1 MNLEMI
7 IVFSILTLTVILFA
21 SDRLR
26 LDVVAL
32 MAVLLL
38 LLTGILT
45 PAEALAGFSD
55 PIVLIIAGLF
65 IVGAGLFQTGVADAL
80 GQQLVRLAGTGEA
93 RLIVAIML
101 IVAFLSAFLSSTG
114 TVAVFLPVVVSLAQR
129 TGISPTKLLL
139 PLAYAS
145 LIGGML
151 TLIGTPPN
159 IVVSNQL
166 QSAGMTPFGFFSF
179 TPVGAVM
186 LMIGIAYMATVGR
199 RLLPERAHLSGASRD
214 GKTLIDPATLL
225 ALYDLPGKLARVQ
238 IEPASPVVGLGGN
251 PAKRPLPARRVVPQV
266 IDAHQRQARIALAHR
281 AVRFAQH
288 DDARFLQGAHHGV
301 LARPVVVVAQHG
313 VHAQRRTHA
322 LQRTP
327 QIRQPMMRMH
337 IVADQQNHIRLL
349 RHRRLEACAGVAQA
363 RLVHKVEIAQH
374 SNPHRLRH
382 RRRHSHPAHARPP
395 PHYKPRENQRYTQQ
409 SQRHN
414 PPPPSH
420 QKQYTRPSS
429 CTSRRDRVHL

>member
-1 MNLEMI
+1 MNPEMI
-7 IVFSILTLTVILFA
+7 IVFGILTLTVILFA

-151 TLIGTPPN
+151 TLIRYAA
-159 IVVSNQL
+159 QHCRQ
-166 QSAGMTPFGFFSF
+166 QS
-179 TPVGAVM
+179 TPVRWHDA
-186 LMIGIAYMATVGR
+186 L
-199 RLLPERAHLSGASRD
+199 RLL
-214 GKTLIDPATLL
+214 
-225 ALYDLPGKLARVQ
+225 
-238 IEPASPVVGLGGN
+238 
-251 PAKRPLPARRVVPQV
+251 
-266 IDAHQRQARIALAHR
+266 
-281 AVRFAQH
+281 F
-288 DDARFLQGAHHGV
+288 
-301 LARPVVVVAQHG
+301 
-313 VHAQRRTHA
+313 VHAGWRSDADDRNRIYGDSWA
-322 LQRTP
+322 S
-327 QIRQPMMRMH
+327 
-337 IVADQQNHIRLL
+337 VA
-349 RHRRLEACAGVAQA
+349 A
-363 RLVHKVEIAQH
+363 R
-374 SNPHRLRH
+374 
-382 RRRHSHPAHARPP
+382 
-395 PHYKPRENQRYTQQ
+395 
-409 SQRHN
+409 
-414 PPPPSH
+414 
-420 QKQYTRPSS
+420 TRPSIG
-429 CTSRRDRVHL
+429 CVT